1 MGLLGG
7 PTPPCA
13 LEASRRLPTHWHNMF
28 LLLPAAESLG
38 KGFPGGTSSKEPTC
52 QCRGRKRPRFNPQ
65 VGKIRWRREKQPLQY
80 SCLENPLDRGPWWA
94 KVHRVSKSWTRL
106 KQLSMHT
113 HTDSAI
119 HGLVLAAYDS
129 VLSLEN
135 HSVLSRPLGEAG
147 HSRGPRTPA
156 AGQLDGDALI
166 VGTAAV
172 QGIGAWLPW

>member
-1 MGLLGG
+1 MIKN
-7 PTPPCA
+7 PPANPGDMRC
-13 LEASRRLPTHWHNMF
+13 
-28 LLLPAAESLG
+28 
-38 KGFPGGTSSKEPTC
+38 GFDPW
-52 QCRGRKRPRFNPQ
+52 
-65 VGKIRWRREKQPLQY
+65 VGKIPWRRAWQPLQY

-94 KVHRVSKSWTRL
+94 KVHRVSKSRTRL
-106 KQLSMHT
+106 KRLSMHT